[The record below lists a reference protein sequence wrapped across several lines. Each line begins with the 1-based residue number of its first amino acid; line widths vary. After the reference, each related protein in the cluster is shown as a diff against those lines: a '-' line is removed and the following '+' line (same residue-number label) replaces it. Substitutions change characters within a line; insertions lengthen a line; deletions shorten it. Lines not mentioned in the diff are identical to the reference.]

1 MSNWTY
7 DESQKDNA
15 EFLRQFINFLQSS
28 NAKTPG
34 DRPQFVPCTV
44 RVPNTIRSEAPQ
56 IFTGVIEP
64 GVHHVHSNQWGA
76 ISAIDSN
83 KQLLGIRPTECVV
96 LAMTKNPHL

>member
-15 EFLRQFINFLQSS
+15 EFLRQFINFLQSA

-34 DRPQFVPCTV
+34 DRPQFVPKIV
-44 RVPNTIRSEAPQ
+44 RVQNTIRSEAPQ
-56 IFTGVIEP
+56 VFTGVIDP
-64 GVHHVHSNQWGA
+64 GTYKVHSNQWGA

-83 KQLLGIRPTECVV
+83 GKLLGIRPTECVV
-96 LAMTKNPHL
+96 LSMEPNPHL

>member
-34 DRPQFVPCTV
+34 DRPQFVPSIV

-64 GVHHVHSNQWGA
+64 GTYSVHSNQWGA
-76 ISAIDSN
+76 ISATDSN

-96 LAMTKNPHL
+96 LAMAKNPHL

>member
-15 EFLRQFINFLQSS
+15 EFLRQFINFLQSA
-28 NAKTPG
+28 NGKTPG

-44 RVPNTIRSEAPQ
+44 RVPNTIRSECPQ

-64 GVHHVHSNQWGA
+64 GNYSVKSNQWGA

-83 KQLLGIRPTECVV
+83 GKLLGIRPTECVV
-96 LAMTKNPHL
+96 LSMEPNPHL